1 VADCVFCGIAAK
13 KIPSSIVYEDDD
25 VVAFEDQHPA
35 APMHVL
41 VIPRR
46 HIAKLADLDDEA
58 LGGKLIKA
66 VRAVAREKGHADN
79 FRLVANNGDHAGQSM
94 WHLHFHVLGGRSFT
108 WPPG

>member
-1 VADCVFCGIAAK
+1 VADCVFCGIVAK
-13 KIPSSIVYEDDD
+13 EIPSSIVYEDDD
-25 VVAFEDQHPA
+25 VVAFEDRHPA

-58 LGGKLIKA
+58 LGGKLIQA
-66 VRAVAREKGHADN
+66 VRAVARRKGHADN
-79 FRLVANNGDHAGQSM
+79 FRVVANNGDHAGQSV
-94 WHLHFHVLGGRSFT
+94 WHLHLHVLGGRQFT